1 MSPFT
6 QLNSAFGTA
15 RGGVDRNF
23 SPAINFL
30 DEFDRHFSHHHRFM
44 NCYIPRFDLE
54 EDAQFYYLY
63 GEVPGTRTEDISVE
77 AHDDHTLV
85 ISGTTRRLGSIHS
98 PAHEYVKVD
107 VPVSGIHNG
116 EYFENDGAYAG
127 KAAVGQYPGPY
138 ETSPNATQPGASTTD
153 TGNLA
158 PAHPE
163 ERQHSREREHSKER
177 QPHHPLQRRT
187 LLSERLVGDFSRTF
201 AFPTPIDEGTTRASV
216 ENGLLCLVVP
226 KREQAKK
233 MGRKI
238 PILGGSWGSGGGQ
251 KVA

>member
-6 QLNSAFGTA
+6 HLNNAYGTA

-23 SPAINFL
+23 SPVINFL

-63 GEVPGTRTEDISVE
+63 GEVPGARTEDINVE

-85 ISGTTRRLGSIHS
+85 ISGTTRHPGSIHS

-107 VPVSGIHNG
+107 VPGIHNG

-127 KAAVGQYPGPY
+127 KAAVGRYQDPY
-138 ETSPNATQPGASTTD
+138 ESTPSTTQPEASTAEIS
-153 TGNLA
+153 NPA
-158 PAHPE
+158 PARPE
-163 ERQHSREREHSKER
+163 ERQHSQRREHSEDR
-177 QPHHPLQRRT
+177 QPPHPLQRRT

-201 AFPTPIDEGTTRASV
+201 AFPTPIDEGATRASV
-216 ENGLLCLVVP
+216 ENGLLCLIVP
-226 KREQAKK
+226 KKEQAKK